1 VPRKHRAG
9 KTRNPGVDLGR
20 YRVALTFKHDFFGD
34 LGGVVPR
41 QDELKQ
47 AWRVLG
53 PSIMASFLDDHPQ
66 HAGRRPW
73 GFWVFDLGMDE
84 APDWDEQEKFLRQHD
99 LLTPEE
105 ERVLAQRREQ
115 QGRSTD
121 GRTRAE
127 ERQ

>member
-1 VPRKHRAG
+1 MPRNRRIG
-9 KTRNPGVDLGR
+9 KARNPAVDFGR
-20 YRVALTFKHDFFGD
+20 YRVSLTFKHDFFGD
-34 LGGVVPR
+34 LGGVIPR

-47 AWRVLG
+47 AWRILRS
-53 PSIMASFLDDHPQ
+53 SILDKFLLDHPQ

-84 APDWDEQEKFLRQHD
+84 APDWDAQERYLKQHG